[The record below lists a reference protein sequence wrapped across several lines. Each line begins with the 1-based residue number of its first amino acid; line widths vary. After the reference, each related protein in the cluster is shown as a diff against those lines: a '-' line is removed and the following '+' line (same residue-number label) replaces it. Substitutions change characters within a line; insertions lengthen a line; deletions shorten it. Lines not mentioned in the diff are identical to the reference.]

1 MTKSK
6 IKMNALE
13 RWQKCGE
20 LSRAI
25 SAALPQHLRSYT
37 LESIFSSG
45 EYDAVITPAIREMY
59 ALMLRLQANSYG
71 QNV

>member
-1 MTKSK
+1 MAKAK
-6 IKMNALE
+6 IKMNPLE

-25 SAALPQHLRSYT
+25 SAALPQQLRSYT
-37 LESIFSSG
+37 LESVFSSG
-45 EYDAVITPAIREMY
+45 EYDAVITPDIREMY
-59 ALMLRLQANSYG
+59 DLMLRLRANSYG

>member
-1 MTKSK
+1 MAKAK

-20 LSRAI
+20 LRSAI
-25 SAALPQHLRSYT
+25 SNALPQELRGKPD
-37 LESIFSSG
+37 EEIFSG
-45 EYDAVITPAIREMY
+45 AHDAVITPAIREMY
-59 ALMLRLQANSYG
+59 NLMLRLQANSYG